1 MTVPRDRGVTTVA
14 AAVGTIDD
22 MIEVIGLT
30 KRYGGVCAVDALSF
44 TAAPGRVTGF
54 LGANGSGKTTTMRM
68 LLGLVAPTAGR
79 ALIGGQVYQEIRNPL
94 RRIGAV
100 LEQGVAHPG
109 QTGRAH
115 LRTQAIFADAD
126 CNRVDQVLAHVGL
139 TDAADRRVGGYS
151 LGMRQRLSVATA
163 LLGAP
168 DVLVLDEPA
177 NGLDPEGIAWLRLL
191 LRMHAEA
198 GGTVLISS
206 HILSELAQLVD
217 DVVVIAHGRLVRQAP
232 LGSLTGD
239 APPTVTVRGS
249 DPERLRYA
257 LGTAG
262 GLVAPHGDLVNVV
275 GLTVE
280 QVGRVAYEAGVVVYE
295 LSVRTVDLE
304 AAFLEMV
311 GRS

>member
-1 MTVPRDRGVTTVA
+1 
-14 AAVGTIDD
+14 

-30 KRYGGVCAVDALSF
+30 KRYGAVCAVDGLSF
-44 TAAPGRVTGF
+44 TAVPGRVTGF
-54 LGANGSGKTTTMRM
+54 LGANGSGKTTTLRM

-79 ALIGGQVYQEIRNPL
+79 ALIGGQPYREISNPV
-94 RRIGAV
+94 RRVGAV

-115 LRTQAIFADAD
+115 LRTQGIFAGAD
-126 CNRVDQVLAHVGL
+126 RNRVDQVLAHVGL
-139 TDAADRRVGGYS
+139 AHAGDRRVGGYS
-151 LGMRQRLSVATA
+151 LGMRQRLAVATA

-168 DVLVLDEPA
+168 DILVLDEPA
-177 NGLDPEGIAWLRLL
+177 NGLDPEGIAWLRTL
-191 LRMHAEA
+191 LRMHADA

-217 DVVVIAHGRLVRQAP
+217 DVVVIADGRLIRQAP
-232 LGSLTGD
+232 LAGIAGD
-239 APPTVTVRGS
+239 GPPTITVRGS
-249 DPERLRYA
+249 DQDRLRHA

-262 GLVAPHGDLVNVV
+262 GLIAPHGDQLNVV

-280 QVGRVAYEAGVVVYE
+280 QVGAAAFQAGVVIYE
-295 LSVRTVDLE
+295 LSTQAVDLE

-311 GRS
+311 GKS